1 MIPYCLNMVPILKD
15 YPYTLQIFGMQTRE
29 KWSLF
34 PSRNN
39 TFSLISSI
47 CLLETQVWKYF
58 KIRLVSSE
66 KYKLSF
72 FSSFNFNFNFNLNV
86 PVTGPP
92 KKYYFF
98 LFLVQNTSPPLYTNE
113 NCKSHFN
120 NNSFKVTYCSSL
132 SQLSTK
138 LFYIF

>member
-1 MIPYCLNMVPILKD
+1 MLNANCQCTKPWNSRAHVVASNIVRDLLFGLVLVETSCLGQTNSTPISSFFFHSFCCWFFFFLLFFSYKTLFVRVPILKD

-66 KYKLSF
+66 KYKLSL
-72 FSSFNFNFNFNLNV
+72 FS
-86 PVTGPP
+86 
-92 KKYYFF
+92 
-98 LFLVQNTSPPLYTNE
+98 
-113 NCKSHFN
+113 
-120 NNSFKVTYCSSL
+120 
-132 SQLSTK
+132 
-138 LFYIF
+138 